1 MHVHT
6 RRRTAVPHGLSQRV
20 QAGVSPRFRRVARAG
35 LAASLSLALIA
46 TAGSAALAD
55 QVRQTEWWLR
65 TLHVTNAWEIT
76 RGSGVRIAVLDTG
89 VAPAQAGLTG
99 SVIQGPDYTNSGRTA
114 GGPFWGIHGTEV
126 ASLIAGRGYGP
137 ARASG
142 IIGIAPAAKIL
153 SVRVTLESNDPLLS
167 DQRIAAGLPDAIAR
181 GIRWAVRQDA
191 GVIDLPLDPVTTAG
205 APGSGG
211 SAAERAAVGYALA
224 NHVVLVAPAGDGG
237 AGTDPVNYPAAYPGV
252 ISVGAFDQQFV
263 KAPFSS
269 RQGYVTVTAA
279 GVGVTAA
286 GPFGTYPQL
295 YSTSAASAIVAGIA
309 ALIRAQFPQLTPAQ
323 VTRAITSS
331 TVYRRHGGRADGS
344 GYGTVDAAKAL
355 VAAAAITEAVPGS
368 AASSTGSG
376 QAAPSP
382 PTVHSGPIHRNI
394 RGTLI
399 EDAIIAGLVF
409 LLLLGIIFGAKAW
422 RRRHARSAR
431 LAEVRAAAQIP
442 VRKPG
447 QAKKPSQAQ
456 AKAAKAK
463 AGKAKAAKAKAGKAK
478 AGKGAA
484 RKAVPAG
491 ALVTAGV
498 GAAAG
503 GAAETQEAAEPQLEP
518 AGFIP
523 APLGPAA
530 GGPGGSGFTGSAAPA
545 FTGSSSGFTG
555 SASGFTG
562 SAAGFSGSAA
572 PSFTRSAAPAFTG
585 SAAPAF
591 TGSSSGFTGSA
602 SGFTRS
608 AAPGFTGSAATGFTG
623 SASGFTGSAAP
634 GFTESASPGVAA
646 GDPSSPGVAA
656 GGASSQGF
664 TADSPSSPG
673 FTAAGPSFPGLGPAG
688 ASSPVVPGSAP
699 PPTAPA
705 APPAEVVPP
714 ADLTPPA
721 GPGTGTPPWARM
733 QSDPRGLPREG
744 AAEAIPGGASPGGA
758 SPGGASPGGASP
770 GSAFPGGASP
780 GGASPGSAF
789 PGGASPG
796 GAFVSAASPAPTGAA
811 GGAPDSGAGT
821 AGDGVGLGRIGTR
834 LTQGPRQP
842 RTPQVSGRPPWEPA
856 PEPDGE
862 LPWAQAPMPPRS
874 GAESLPRRAQARP
887 ELPSW
892 DELAQ
897 SVWPGGP
904 KAAGPHPPVSS
915 PADPKARPAGLA
927 ATGRAVPAAG
937 LVPPTSSPGAAA
949 APPEGS
955 AASATDAAAASQP
968 GVFPAR
974 RPSLALPRRIG
985 GSLARQASGGRDAG
999 PASEGPA
1006 GAGPT
1011 GASSPDAGPTGTGPG
1026 GAGWAG
1032 TGTSQPPFPPAPRPP
1047 TDHGPPNA
1055 GQPERGPFPRAI
1067 KPPTDPW
1074 ARGAGT
1080 AGAGAS
1086 GAGRDGP
1093 GAPWAGRPA
1102 AGSGPAHASQP
1113 EPGTTATSAAPAAA
1127 KPAAE
1132 SPQAGVPPW
1141 AITDSLPAVPP
1152 AKASGATQSTGPAGG
1167 IESFPAVDPRAERRS
1182 FPEANLGD
1190 STESFPAVRPH
1201 ADMEDAFRL
1210 FPSAHGPD
1218 KPPAADDED

>member
-1 MHVHT
+1 M
-6 RRRTAVPHGLSQRV
+6 PHGLSQRV

-99 SVIQGPDYTNSGRTA
+99 SVIPGPDYTNSGRTA

-126 ASLIAGRGYGP
+126 ASLIAGHGYGP

-153 SVRVTLESNDPLLS
+153 SVRVTLESNDPQLS

-191 GVIDLPLDPVTTAG
+191 SVIDLPLDPVTTAG

-224 NHVVLVAPAGDGG
+224 KHVVLVAPAGDGG
-237 AGTDPVNYPAAYPGV
+237 AGTDPVNYPAAYRGV
-252 ISVGAFDQQFV
+252 ISVGAFDQHFV

-323 VTRAITSS
+323 VTQAITSS
-331 TVYRRHGGRADGS
+331 TVYRRHGGRAVGS

-355 VAAAAITEAVPGS
+355 VAAAAITEAVPRS

-382 PTVHSGPIHRNI
+382 PAVHSGPIHRNI

-409 LLLLGIIFGAKAW
+409 LLLLGLIFGAKAW

-447 QAKKPSQAQ
+447 QAKKPSPAK

-463 AGKAKAAKAKAGKAK
+463 AAKAGKAKAGKAK

-498 GAAAG
+498 AAAAG

-523 APLGPAA
+523 APLGTAA

-562 SAAGFSGSAA
+562 SAAGFTG
-572 PSFTRSAAPAFTG
+572 SAAPAFTG

-602 SGFTRS
+602 SGITG
-608 AAPGFTGSAATGFTG
+608 AAAARFTGSAATGFTG

-646 GDPSSPGVAA
+646 EDPSSPGVAA

-673 FTAAGPSFPGLGPAG
+673 FTAAGPSFPRLGPAG
-688 ASSPVVPGSAP
+688 ASSPVVPGLAP
-699 PPTAPA
+699 PPTAPT
-705 APPAEVVPP
+705 APPADVVPP

-744 AAEAIPGGASPGGA
+744 AGEAIPGSASPGSAFVSGASPGGAFVSGASPGGASPGGA

-770 GSAFPGGASP
+770 GGAFVS
-780 GGASPGSAF
+780 
-789 PGGASPG
+789 
-796 GAFVSAASPAPTGAA
+796 GAFVSAASPAPGGGAR
-811 GGAPDSGAGT
+811 GAPDSGAGT
-821 AGDGVGLGRIGTR
+821 AGDGVSLGRIGTR

-887 ELPSW
+887 DLPSW

-927 ATGRAVPAAG
+927 ATGRTVPAGG

-949 APPEGS
+949 VPPEGS

-968 GVFPAR
+968 DVFPAR

-985 GSLARQASGGRDAG
+985 SSLARQAGGGRDAG

-1011 GASSPDAGPTGTGPG
+1011 GASFPGAGPTGAGSG

-1032 TGTSQPPFPPAPRPP
+1032 TGTSQPPFPPVPRPA
-1047 TDHGPPNA
+1047 TDHGPPDA

-1067 KPPTDPW
+1067 KPPTDPG
-1074 ARGAGT
+1074 APGAGT
-1080 AGAGAS
+1080 AGAGAP
-1086 GAGRDGP
+1086 GAGREEP

-1132 SPQAGVPPW
+1132 SPQASVPPW
-1141 AITDSLPAVPP
+1141 GITDSLPAVLP
-1152 AKASGATQSTGPAGG
+1152 AEASGATESTGPADS

-1182 FPEANLGD
+1182 FPEGNLGD

-1210 FPSAHGPD
+1210 FPSAHGSDNP
-1218 KPPAADDED
+1218 PPAADGED